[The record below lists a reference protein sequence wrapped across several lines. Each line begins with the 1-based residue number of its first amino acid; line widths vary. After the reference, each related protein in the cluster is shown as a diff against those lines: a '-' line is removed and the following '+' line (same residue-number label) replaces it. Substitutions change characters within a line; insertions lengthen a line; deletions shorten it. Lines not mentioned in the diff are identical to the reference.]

1 MVRSLAEDQAPGGE
15 GVAADISSDAFDAED
30 ALRDLAN
37 DLEAHA
43 TKVEAGEEEATSLSE
58 RFGPWYYVIDAESFA
73 ELHLGRT
80 DLVKKKDG

>member
-1 MVRSLAEDQAPGGE
+1 MRN
-15 GVAADISSDAFDAED
+15 
-30 ALRDLAN
+30 LAN
-37 DLEAHA
+37 DLKAHA
-43 TKVEAGEEEATSLSE
+43 TKVEEGEEEATSLSE